1 MAYGHWY
8 FSVFRTSL
16 HPCYKEFVTLEVN
29 SQARWDRQFLLPPDP
44 AWQLLSPQAYLDSHG
59 LWSSAGACVGNSP
72 LEILIWKLWCGL
84 QVKVAAGGLRGHKS
98 THRWLL
104 RGTVQG
110 VLWLVGESV
119 WPLTNQMQLENGEGS
134 FYPRGRPP
142 SVTGRVPP
150 PSAIGSFSFLS
161 LPLMLRALPLN
172 YDSQPSICSLS
183 SVDSFSALWLRVTC
197 AAAGPFHECMFPIL
211 T

>member
-1 MAYGHWY
+1 M
-8 FSVFRTSL
+8 
-16 HPCYKEFVTLEVN
+16 FVTLEVS
-29 SQARWDRQFLLPPDP
+29 SQARWDRQFLLLPDP
-44 AWQLLSPQAYLDSHG
+44 AWQLLSPQACLDSHG

-72 LEILIWKLWCGL
+72 LEILIWKIWCGL
-84 QVKVAAGGLRGHKS
+84 QVKGAAGGLQGHKS

-119 WPLTNQMQLENGEGS
+119 CPLMNQMQLENGEGS
-134 FYPRGRPP
+134 FYSRGRPP

-172 YDSQPSICSLS
+172 CTSQPSICSLS
-183 SVDSFSALWLRVTC
+183 SVDSVSALWLSHLCCCRAFSWVY
-197 AAAGPFHECMFPIL
+197 MFPIL